1 MWCFPTNIHHFHE
14 ILGIFGPSIFGS
26 ESSTHPWH
34 LPISTNDLLEIY
46 HWIPRWSTFASW
58 NFRTGHCHIVTG
70 NDRKYMGKYRYLQI
84 INVTLY
90 PPKNFKET
98 SFNKNSIRKIW
109 AQTTRDSPDD
119 WFCLATFPKETW
131 FSKVWIEDV
140 RIWTVCKK
148 LRILA
153 MWRCEGKNAAIY
165 NIPPGK

>member
-1 MWCFPTNIHHFHE
+1 MWCFPTNINHFHE
-14 ILGIFGPSIFGS
+14 NLGIFGPSIFGS
-26 ESSTHPWH
+26 ESSTPMAPAHG
-34 LPISTNDLLEIY
+34 TNQRPTRNLSPDL
-46 HWIPRWSTFASW
+46 HTFASW
-58 NFRTGHCHIVTG
+58 NFRTGHCHISESSY
-70 NDRKYMGKYRYLQI
+70 RKYMENTCCKSSMWPCIHQKLQ
-84 INVTLY
+84 
-90 PPKNFKET
+90 ET

-119 WFCLATFPKETW
+119 WFCLATCPKETW

-153 MWRCEGKNAAIY
+153 MWRCEGKNAAIS